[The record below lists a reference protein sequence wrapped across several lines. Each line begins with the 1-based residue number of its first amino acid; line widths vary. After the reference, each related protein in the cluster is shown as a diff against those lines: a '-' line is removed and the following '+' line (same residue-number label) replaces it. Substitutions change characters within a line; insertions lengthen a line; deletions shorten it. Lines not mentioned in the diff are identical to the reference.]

1 MLSTRR
7 RGSHDGGG
15 KAVHTTEHRAADCL
29 PGLHTHCSEIE
40 DVFGLGYRARP
51 DRHDG
56 RRGRGHLH
64 RPPRPH
70 TAVHPLLACVRPEG
84 AFQRWTVDTAEVSTR
99 GFLLEGE
106 SVSRLLMCPR
116 CAVPS
121 SLACLGAGSGRRH
134 EDCRRSRLSRFL
146 RLLSALR
153 DRARSGARRART
165 GAKSAHVA
173 FSDPNLP

>member
-121 SLACLGAGSGRRH
+121 SLACLGAGSDRRH
-134 EDCRRSRLSRFL
+134 EIVGGADSPDSCGCCRRSGT
-146 RLLSALR
+146 AR
-153 DRARSGARRART
+153 DLARDART
-165 GAKSAHVA
+165 GVKSAHVA